1 MADQQSMT
9 DRRNTWP
16 LTDDARLTELWAAGH
31 STITIGDM
39 MGRTKNAVV
48 GRARRLKLPARP
60 SPIVREYTRKA
71 GKVVREY
78 ARKGSPAPQRPSM
91 RSAEALART
100 VRAEKPVFAAP
111 PPIVP
116 RVVVSERERGGCK
129 WPMWGSTERAT
140 HVYCDAPRD
149 GCGPYCAAH
158 HAQAISH
165 RERAA

>member
-1 MADQQSMT
+1 MP

-16 LTDDARLTELWAAGH
+16 ISDDARLTELWAAGH

-48 GRARRLKLPARP
+48 GRAHRLKLPSRP

-78 ARKGSPAPQRPSM
+78 ARKTSPAPQRPSM
-91 RSAEALART
+91 RSADALARA
-100 VRAEKPVFAAP
+100 VRAERPVCVAP

-116 RVVVSERERGGCK
+116 RVEATPREQTGCK
-129 WPMWGSTERAT
+129 WPLWDSTERPT
-140 HVYCDAPRD
+140 HTYCDAPRD

-158 HAQAISH
+158 HAKAISH